1 MRFIDA
7 GCIELDA
14 NAVERALRLIAL
26 NGKNPLFAGSDGGA
40 EHGGIVVD
48 RGM

>member
-1 MRFIDA
+1 VRFIDD

-14 NAVERALRLIAL
+14 NAVERAIRPIAL
-26 NGKNPLFAGSDGGA
+26 NRKNALFAGSDGGA

-48 RGM
+48 RGL

>member
-1 MRFIDA
+1 VRFIDD

-14 NAVERALRLIAL
+14 NAVERAIRPIAL
-26 NGKNPLFAGSDGGA
+26 NRKNALCAGSDGGA

-48 RGM
+48 RGL